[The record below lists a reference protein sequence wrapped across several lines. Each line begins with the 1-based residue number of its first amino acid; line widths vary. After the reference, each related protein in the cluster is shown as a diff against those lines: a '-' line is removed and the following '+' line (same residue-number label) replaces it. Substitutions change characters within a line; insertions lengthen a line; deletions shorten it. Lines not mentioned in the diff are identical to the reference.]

1 MEQRSTEQR
10 LSALESEVAALKVF
24 KQEQENRD
32 LSLLARIDGFID
44 DLRRVERV
52 QMKAFDHLSAEVRD
66 IKATQTAISAEVRDI
81 KVEVRDIKV
90 TQTVI
95 VDAVKD
101 HKQAIEQLAI
111 GQQQILALL
120 TGDPR
125 RND

>member
-32 LSLLARIDGFID
+32 LALLARIDGFID

-52 QMKAFDHLSAEVRD
+52 QMKAFDHLSSEVRD
-66 IKATQTAISAEVRDI
+66 IKAEVGDI
-81 KVEVRDIKV
+81 KA